1 MGISGRKKAKKGALF
16 AGWLPKAGEEKE
28 EAGTPQ
34 GAGTQTSKREGW
46 SLWSLEGEPMEPVSN
61 AGGRMYACCLLQ
73 ACDGSSPWLQFPVFC
88 HSQNKAYHA
97 SCWQNLTGSR
107 LSEENVG
114 FSISTR
120 APQRRGVGLE
130 LSQELIASKANLT
143 SAVVFRVPWLGTFF
157 PHQGFY
163 TTW

>member
-1 MGISGRKKAKKGALF
+1 
-16 AGWLPKAGEEKE
+16 
-28 EAGTPQ
+28 
-34 GAGTQTSKREGW
+34 
-46 SLWSLEGEPMEPVSN
+46 MEPVNN
-61 AGGRMYACCLLQ
+61 AGGRLYACCLLQ

-130 LSQELIASKANLT
+130 LSQELIASKASDCKRSCKFNKCRCFQSALT
-143 SAVVFRVPWLGTFF
+143 WNIFSSSGILHYLIVCWNFIWLLLVFIPFVLFLKKIIYLLLGCS
-157 PHQGFY
+157 GFC
-163 TTW
+163 

>member
-1 MGISGRKKAKKGALF
+1 MGISGRKRLQRGHFLQDDF
-16 AGWLPKAGEEKE
+16 PKAGEERKRL
-28 EAGTPQ
+28 GRLKGLGLRPQ
-34 GAGTQTSKREGW
+34 KGGLIPLG
-46 SLWSLEGEPMEPVSN
+46 LEGEPMEPVSN
-61 AGGRMYACCLLQ
+61 AGGRLYACCLLQ

-120 APQRRGVGLE
+120 APQRRG
-130 LSQELIASKANLT
+130 
-143 SAVVFRVPWLGTFF
+143 
-157 PHQGFY
+157 GFGAKVKSS
-163 TTW
+163 